1 MNSLMTRRLA
11 GLTAIGALLSGGG
24 CTGNA
29 VASFRKPATQEV
41 VKSLNR
47 FTREYILQPGDQIEV
62 TVFRVPDASRTV
74 VVRSDGKV
82 SLPIVREV
90 QASGLT
96 VPAFTD
102 DLERRYGERLVDPDV
117 SVSVINPREAR
128 VFVLGE
134 VLKPGPIAYR
144 NVATA
149 AQAIGEAG
157 GITRTGSQTRVA
169 LVRLDEEGYLVGRA
183 IEADPRDPVRG
194 DAGFYVALQQM
205 VLQPGDMIIV
215 PESGRSEFVRAIND
229 FVTTPVGAL
238 NQLLTP
244 YYQFKLLSL
253 LD

>member
-1 MNSLMTRRLA
+1 MTTLMTRRLA
-11 GLTAIGALLSGGG
+11 GLTALGALLSGGG
-24 CTGNA
+24 CSGNA
-29 VASFRKPATQEV
+29 VASFRKPASPEV

-47 FTREYILQPGDQIEV
+47 YTREYILQPGDQIEV

-90 QASGLT
+90 RAAGLT
-96 VPAFTD
+96 VPAFTE
-102 DLERRYGERLVDPDV
+102 DLEHRYGERLVDPDV

-134 VLKPGPIAYR
+134 VVKPGPIAYR
-144 NVATA
+144 TVATA
-149 AQAIGEAG
+149 AQAIAEAG
-157 GITRTGSQTRVA
+157 GIARTGSQTRVA
-169 LVRLDEEGYLVGRA
+169 LVRLDDEGYLVGQA
-183 IEADPRDPVRG
+183 IGADPRDPVRG

-205 VLQPGDMIIV
+205 VLQPGDLIIV
-215 PESGRSEFVRAIND
+215 PESGRSEFVRAVND